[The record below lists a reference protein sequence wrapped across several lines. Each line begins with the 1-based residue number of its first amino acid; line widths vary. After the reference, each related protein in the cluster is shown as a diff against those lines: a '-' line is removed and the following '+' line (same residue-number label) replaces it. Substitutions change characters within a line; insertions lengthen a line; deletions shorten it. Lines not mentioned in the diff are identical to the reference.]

1 MSAQSTLELLTDG
14 HDLDSPAAE
23 ALVGQ
28 LVEPATPDALI
39 AAILTALRAKGE
51 CTAELVGVTRALLA
65 RARSVPGAPA
75 DAVDTCGTG
84 GDGSG
89 TFNISTAA
97 GLLAAAC
104 GVPVVKHGNRSVTSK
119 SGSAD
124 VIQALG
130 LPMQAPDTP
139 LADPRFVFLFA
150 PHFHPA
156 LGRIGP
162 VRKALG
168 IRTVFNLVGPLANP
182 ARPAY
187 QLVGVAAPQRLTA
200 MAETLRGLGRKRAFV
215 VHGENGLDEASTAGV
230 TRLIEADSDGLRE
243 RRIRA
248 ADFGLRECS
257 LADLRGGDAIENA
270 RTIEAVVGGAK
281 GPARD
286 TVVLNAALVLLLTG
300 RECDSRQAARKA
312 EQAIDSGAANA
323 LLNSLRGANRA

>member
-1 MSAQSTLELLTDG
+1 MSAQATLELLAQG
-14 HDLDSPAAE
+14 RDLEAAAAE
-23 ALVGQ
+23 ALVGD

-65 RARSVPGAPA
+65 RARTVPGTPA
-75 DAVDTCGTG
+75 EAVDTCGTG
-84 GDGSG
+84 GDRSG

-104 GVPVVKHGNRSVTSK
+104 GLPVVKHGNRSVTSR

-124 VIQALG
+124 VIEALG
-130 LPMQAPDTP
+130 IPMQAPDTP
-139 LADPRFVFLFA
+139 ATHSRFVFLFA

-156 LGRIGP
+156 LGRIGT

-187 QLVGVAAPQRLTA
+187 QLVGVAAPERLNA

-215 VHGENGLDEASTAGV
+215 VHGENGLDEASTAGA
-230 TRLIEADSDGLRE
+230 TRLIEVDSDGLRE
-243 RRIRA
+243 RTIKA
-248 ADFGLRECS
+248 SDFGLPECS
-257 LADLRGGDAIENA
+257 LADLRGGDAADNA
-270 RTIEAVVGGAK
+270 RTIEALLAGTR

-300 RECDSRQAARKA
+300 RERDSKQAARRA
-312 EQAIDSGAANA
+312 AQAIDSGAGRT
-323 LLNSLRGANRA
+323 LLDELRGKRA

>member
-1 MSAQSTLELLTDG
+1 MSAQATLEHLTQG
-14 HDLDSPAAE
+14 HDLDSAAAE
-23 ALVGQ
+23 ALVGE
-28 LVEPATPDALI
+28 LVEVTTPDALI
-39 AAILTALRAKGE
+39 AAVLTALRTKGE
-51 CTAELVGVTRALLA
+51 CTAELVGVTRGLMA
-65 RARSVPGAPA
+65 RAKSVANTPA

-84 GDGSG
+84 GDRSG

-124 VIQALG
+124 VIEALG
-130 LPMQAPDTP
+130 LPMQTPDAPQ
-139 LADPRFVFLFA
+139 ADPRFVFLFA

-182 ARPAY
+182 AKPAY
-187 QLVGVAAPQRLTA
+187 QLVGVAAPERLTA

-230 TRLIEADSDGLRE
+230 TRLIEVDSDGLRE
-243 RRIRA
+243 RTIRA
-248 ADFGLRECS
+248 TDFGLHECS
-257 LADLRGGDAIENA
+257 LADLRGGDAHENA
-270 RTIEAVVGGAK
+270 RTIENIFGGAR

-300 RECDSRQAARKA
+300 RENESRQAARKA
-312 EQAIDSGAANA
+312 EQAIDSGAARS
-323 LLNSLRGANRA
+323 LLDNLRGKRA